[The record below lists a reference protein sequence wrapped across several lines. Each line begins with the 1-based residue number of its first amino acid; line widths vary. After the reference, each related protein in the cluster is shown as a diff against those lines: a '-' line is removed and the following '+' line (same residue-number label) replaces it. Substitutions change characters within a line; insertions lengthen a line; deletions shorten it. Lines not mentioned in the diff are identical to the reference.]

1 MAQYDTLISRYI
13 DGELSQDELRQFHE
27 LLDGSPDAR
36 IHLREMLAISGAA
49 RRLQNAAQPRPQL
62 EQALFARL
70 SSEGLYDGRPAG
82 NRPVFEPADEG
93 AGSIRKW
100 QYAAACL
107 VALLLI
113 SGGLIPLMQNGAR
126 NSAPVRAG
134 AASSSTSPVVA
145 ATPRVNSP
153 ARNADPDFRGG
164 ITSSPATAA
173 ITANRP
179 GLPTSTNAT
188 GGTPRTM
195 HNRPAGEH
203 HLFHDIQQGN
213 SNAATVSSEVPAD
226 TRDGND
232 AHSDV
237 VRQQPHAPA
246 VSPESGTS
254 VVDSAHSDKHNIALL
269 NAIVPVAPL
278 QSGSGLRSDASA
290 TPSPAMQHT
299 FGLGEPAAA
308 SASSGGPVWGAS
320 LRGGVTAINA
330 MNGSSVREVDV
341 KVGMRLG
348 GGHSLSLVVGVA
360 PSMTETRSAN
370 TGVALAVAAPSHMPS
385 RYGSNNNTAGQQVDG
400 VTGSPELQ
408 QVVLT
413 EPWLGIGYN
422 YGLRLGDGLSLEPGI
437 RSGMSASTFRFGA
450 ELPLRYAMS
459 PSLSIEC
466 AASVSRVFP
475 IQASVDNST
484 VLNSSNNFYYQES
497 SVMRSFTTLG
507 IQLGIH
513 VDLVSGH

>member
-27 LLDGSPDAR
+27 LLDASPDAR
-36 IHLREMLAISGAA
+36 IRLREMLAISGAA
-49 RRLQNAAQPRPQL
+49 WRLQNAAQPKPQL

-70 SSEGLYDGRPAG
+70 SAEGLYRGRP
-82 NRPVFEPADEG
+82 VEPASAG
-93 AGSIRKW
+93 TGSIRKW

-113 SGGLIPLMQNGAR
+113 SAGLLPLMQNGAR
-126 NSAPVRAG
+126 NSAGVPAG
-134 AASSSTSPVVA
+134 AASSPTSPNVVRTPQLKQPSPDADPASLSGSTS
-145 ATPRVNSP
+145 N
-153 ARNADPDFRGG
+153 
-164 ITSSPATAA
+164 PATAA
-173 ITANRP
+173 ITANRSE
-179 GLPTSTNAT
+179 LPASAGTA
-188 GGTPRTM
+188 GGTLHTT
-195 HNRPAGEH
+195 HNRPGGER
-203 HLFHDIQQGN
+203 HLNHDIRHR
-213 SNAATVSSEVPAD
+213 STNAATVSVQIPAD
-226 TRDGND
+226 TQNANGSHNN
-232 AHSDV
+232 AV
-237 VRQQPHAPA
+237 QQQPHAPT

-254 VVDSAHSDKHNIALL
+254 VADSLHSGEHNIAQL
-269 NAIVPVAPL
+269 NPIVPVAPL
-278 QSGSGLRSDASA
+278 QSGEGRHTGTSA
-290 TPSPAMQHT
+290 TPSPAMPHA
-299 FGLGEPAAA
+299 FGLSEPAAA
-308 SASSGGPVWGAS
+308 SVSSGGPVWGAS

-330 MNGSSVREVDV
+330 VSGSSVREVDV

-360 PSMTETRSAN
+360 PSMTETKSAN
-370 TGVALAVAAPSHMPS
+370 TGVALAVPAPSRMPS
-385 RYGSNNNTAGQQVDG
+385 RYNNSASGQQADE
-400 VTGSPELQ
+400 VTGSLESQ
-408 QVVLT
+408 QIVLT

-475 IQASVDNST
+475 LQASVNNST
-484 VLNSSNNFYYQES
+484 VLNNSNHFYYQES

-513 VDLVSGH
+513 VDLVSGN